1 MTRRVIKT
9 RKPPATLI
17 PVTHRLE
24 ILPVDPANPLA
35 IMPALEEALTGQRAL
50 LPVPADDPTRAD
62 LLRNTQG
69 VGQPLSL
76 IHI

>member
-1 MTRRVIKT
+1 MNN
-9 RKPPATLI
+9 
-17 PVTHRLE
+17 RLE

-50 LPVPADDPTRAD
+50 LPVPTNDPTRAN

-69 VGQPLSL
+69 VGQLIDANVALVVATLSL